1 MHENILLVE
10 KVLKCTLGP
19 HNVEARRVQTS
30 KVAQNPFFHPP
41 CPINL
46 NPKGVTRASL
56 SPSRD
61 PPVRLTLIR
70 DLLRSRRR
78 RKGRK
83 EVGGK
88 ERKEERGEENF
99 PSSQKL
105 FCGVEKPAAAALGRG
120 ERKRLSRSATAR
132 SRLTFLFGRN
142 REEEVWRPFKKILN
156 PPRAARLALFPN
168 LSFFFA

>member
-1 MHENILLVE
+1 MHEKILLVE

-99 PSSQKL
+99 SLLPKTFL
-105 FCGVEKPAAAALGRG
+105 RGGETCGGGFGGRG
-120 ERKRLSRSATAR
+120 KKRLSRSATAR

-142 REEEVWRPFKKILN
+142 GKRKYGDRSRKF
-156 PPRAARLALFPN
+156 
-168 LSFFFA
+168 